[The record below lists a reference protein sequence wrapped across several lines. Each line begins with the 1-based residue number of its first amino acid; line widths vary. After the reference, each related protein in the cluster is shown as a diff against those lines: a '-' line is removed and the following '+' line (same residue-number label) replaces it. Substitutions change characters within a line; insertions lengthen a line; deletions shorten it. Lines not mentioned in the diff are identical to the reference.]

1 MSFICRETLPNGLR
15 LVTERMENYRS
26 VSVCCWIGAG
36 SIFEDFGSGGAG
48 TESGVSHFIEHM
60 LFKGTENRSAARI
73 AEDIDA
79 IGGNLNAFTSKEC
92 TCVYVK
98 VIDENLEAAVELMAD
113 LVCRSRLDPEDIELE
128 KGVVIEEIAMNE
140 DAPEDLV
147 HETLCSLYYG
157 GDPYARPVLGSEESV
172 GAFDREMLRAYML
185 RRYRPED
192 IVVSAA
198 GNFDHEAFRN
208 AVEKHFR
215 FASAGAPAAR
225 KTAPAADE
233 GPFRRSVF
241 VNKDIEQMHIALA
254 FPAFSGESDEK
265 YPLLVLNNAVGGSV
279 SSRLFQS
286 IREQKGKAYSV
297 YSTPTFFRTSG
308 YFTLYAG
315 TGEKQAEEVLE
326 LMLKEYRAIAEKGIT
341 EDEIERSKR
350 QMRTSFLLGRENT
363 SAHASA
369 LGRSELDGTPFMSD
383 DEVLARISAVTAAG
397 VGAILPVVCDFSAMR
412 AAFVGR
418 VEAREAALAKIIE
431 NAL

>member
-1 MSFICRETLPNGLR
+1 MQLICRETLPNGLR
-15 LVTERMENYRS
+15 IVTERMENYRS
-26 VSVCCWIGAG
+26 VSVCCWISAG
-36 SIFEDFGSGGAG
+36 SIYEDFGNGGAG
-48 TESGVSHFIEHM
+48 TEGGISHFIEHM
-60 LFKGTENRSAARI
+60 LFKGTEKRSAARI

-98 VIDENLEAAVELMAD
+98 VIDENLDAAVELIAD
-113 LVCRSRLDPEDIELE
+113 LVCGTRLDEEDIELE

-140 DAPEDLV
+140 DTPEDLV

-157 GDPYARPVLGSEESV
+157 SDPYARPVLGSEESV
-172 GAFDREMLRAYML
+172 GAFSRDMLKAYMT
-185 RRYRPED
+185 RRYRPD
-192 IVVSAA
+192 RIVVAAA
-198 GNFDHEAFRN
+198 GNLDHGTFRR
-208 AVEKHFR
+208 AVERSFCFR
-215 FASAGAPAAR
+215 TSGAQDEETAESVPAESAS
-225 KTAPAADE
+225 K
-233 GPFRRSVF
+233 RSVF
-241 VNKDIEQMHIALA
+241 VNKDVEQTHIALA
-254 FPAFSGESDEK
+254 FPAFAAEAPEK

-326 LMLKEYRAIAEKGIT
+326 LMLAEYRAVAEKGIT
-341 EDEIERSKR
+341 AEEIGRSKR

-369 LGRSELDGTPFMSD
+369 LGRSELDRTPYISD
-383 DEVLARISAVTAAG
+383 DEVLSRIDAVTEEA
-397 VGAILPVVCDFSAMR
+397 VNAILPAVCDFGAMR

-418 VEAREAALAKIIE
+418 VGKREKALGKIIDG
-431 NAL
+431 AV